1 MQAMVELRVEL
12 GNLIIDVQG
21 MDKLWS
27 LRSRLEIPLAHV
39 QGVSPANTEA
49 RGFFDALRLM
59 GTYIPGLISAGTFYQ
74 DGGLVFWDVHDSAN
88 AIGIDLEHERYHRL
102 VVEVEDPAAAMALI
116 TTSKRRP

>member
-1 MQAMVELRVEL
+1 MVRLSIEQDLLV
-12 GNLIIDVQG
+12 IAVQG

-39 QGVSPANTEA
+39 QGVSPADTES
-49 RGFFDALRLM
+49 RGFFDGVRLM

-88 AIGIDLEHERYHRL
+88 AIGIDLEHERYKRL
-102 VVEVEDPAAAMALI
+102 VVEVDDPAAAMAMLK
-116 TTSKRRP
+116 TAKRLP